1 MYNNPTFAMTTK
13 DLELQAVLPI
23 FQGLISPSKII
34 SLFLIQISHIPIR
47 FQMHITLSPL
57 I

>member
-47 FQMHITLSPL
+47 FQMHITLSHL